1 MSEDLTS
8 KLRQNDSKKLSLVL
22 ATVQNLDSRMVILE
36 SRMGQIELRLDK
48 LDLRCQDLDER
59 VKSLDER
66 VKNLDEKLETRLHD
80 TRPMWEQVVA
90 NVAQLQQSQLQ
101 LQESQQRLEQNQDTL
116 HHDSREVKT
125 FLRDILRRFSI
136 FNDTLVTMQADYRDI
151 YDRVRGLELKSNEG
165 IS

>member
-8 KLRQNDSKKLSLVL
+8 KLPQNDSQKLNLVL
-22 ATVQNLDSRMVILE
+22 ATVQNLDSRTVVLE
-36 SRMGQIELRLDK
+36 SRMGKIELQLDK
-48 LDLRCQDLDER
+48 LDVRCNNLDSR
-59 VKSLDER
+59 MKSLD
-66 VKNLDEKLETRLHD
+66 DKLETRLHD

-90 NVAQLQQSQLQ
+90 SVAQLQQGQIQ

-125 FLRDILRRFSI
+125 FLRDILRRISI
-136 FNDTLVTMQADYRDI
+136 FNDTLLTMQADYRDI
-151 YDRVRGLELKSNEG
+151 YDRVRGLELKGNHG